1 MTMTMTDN
9 GREAIDDGPVDGPR
23 LLLVDDH
30 RLLVETLQLSLT
42 QAGLAV
48 SVAPCG
54 SFDEVLA
61 DAAVVHPTLVVLDL
75 DLQRAG
81 YGFDLIGP
89 LRELGAQVLVL
100 TGTVDRIELA
110 RCLEAGALGI
120 ASKADGFAS
129 VLAQIRRAA
138 DGEGVT
144 PVTERTQ
151 LLADLSAHRRAQ
163 ERRQAPFE
171 ALSSRERDV
180 LRQIVEGR
188 QAAEIARASFV
199 SLATVRT
206 QIRSILMKL
215 EVTSQVAAV
224 ALACKGGWF
233 ETIAPEVPTPSEQIC
248 RTRH

>member
-1 MTMTMTDN
+1 MTLAMTGNHPDV
-9 GREAIDDGPVDGPR
+9 ADHGPVDGPR

-30 RLLVETLQLSLT
+30 RLLVETLQVSLS
-42 QAGLAV
+42 QAGLAA

-61 DAAVVHPTLVVLDL
+61 EAAAVRPTLVVLDL
-75 DLQRAG
+75 DLQSSG

-89 LRELGAQVLVL
+89 LRELGAEVLVL

-129 VLAQIRRAA
+129 VLDQIRRAA
-138 DGEGVT
+138 GGENVT
-144 PVTERTQ
+144 AITEKTQ
-151 LLADLSAHRRAQ
+151 LLADLAACRRAE
-163 ERRQAPFE
+163 ERRKAPFE
-171 ALSSRERDV
+171 ALSSREREV

-188 QAAEIARASFV
+188 QAADIAKASFV

-206 QIRSILMKL
+206 QIRSILVKL

-224 ALACKGGWF
+224 ALARKGGWF
-233 ETIAPEVPTPSEQIC
+233 DTTAP
-248 RTRH
+248 